1 MAEKIKVII
10 KEPGK
15 APKIKTITNDL
26 GALQSIVGGYIETV
40 TLASDLVIICN
51 EDGKL
56 WNLPYNFDFGG
67 QSFVGTVVFAGID
80 GDNFASFP
88 EQFCPEQFCEWIP
101 ISDGDAAECSECG
114 AKMGMAGDGSA

>member
-15 APKIKTITNDL
+15 APEIKTITNDL
-26 GALQSIVGGYIETV
+26 GTLQSIVGGYIEAV

-51 EDGKL
+51 EECKL

-67 QSFVGTVVFAGID
+67 QSFVGTVVFAGVD
-80 GDNFASFP
+80 GDEFADVPERLASFMP
-88 EQFCPEQFCEWIP
+88 GGYHE
-101 ISDGDAAECSECG
+101 GR
-114 AKMGMAGDGSA
+114 

>member
-15 APKIKTITNDL
+15 APEIKTITNDL

-56 WNLPYNFDFGG
+56 WNLPYNFDSGG
-67 QSFVGTVVFAGID
+67 QSFVGTVVFAGVD
-80 GDNFASFP
+80 GDEFADVPERLASFMP
-88 EQFCPEQFCEWIP
+88 GGYHE
-101 ISDGDAAECSECG
+101 GR
-114 AKMGMAGDGSA
+114 

>member
-15 APKIKTITNDL
+15 VPEIKTITNDL

-56 WNLPYNFDFGG
+56 
-67 QSFVGTVVFAGID
+67 
-80 GDNFASFP
+80 
-88 EQFCPEQFCEWIP
+88 
-101 ISDGDAAECSECG
+101 
-114 AKMGMAGDGSA
+114 